1 MNSRI
6 IRFFM
11 PVIALVTLSVM
22 ANGQSNGIVVG
33 EKDSLFSKVLGENR
47 PIWVYKPDS
56 DTITGEHQKR
66 YPVVYLLD
74 GDWHFVSVVGM
85 LQQLSYINGN
95 TICPEMIVV
104 GIPVKD
110 RYRDLTPTCD
120 SAFSE
125 TSGGYSRFISFIK
138 DELMPHI
145 ASKYPVAPYNLF
157 IGHSLGGLTVI
168 NTLITDPGLFNGY
181 VAIDPSMWW
190 DHQVSLKAAA
200 KVLGKQSFNNIRLF
214 LAIANSMDAGM
225 DTASVRN
232 DRTRGTLPI
241 RSLLGFSDT
250 LHSFSDNK
258 LNYQVKYYPKENHGS
273 VPLIAT
279 YDALHFIFDFYQL
292 PLTKKDYADTTMELA
307 DRIEKHYKNITNK
320 MGYEIK
326 PSESTINTLGYNSL
340 YLNNLKLAAYF
351 FELNITNYPDS
362 YNAFDSMGDY
372 YSATGDKRSAIDMY
386 RKALSIQENKDTRKK
401 VENLEKEP

>member
-1 MNSRI
+1 M
-6 IRFFM
+6 
-11 PVIALVTLSVM
+11 VTFSVM
-22 ANGQSNGIVVG
+22 ANAQSKGIVIGEMDTVFSEILG
-33 EKDSLFSKVLGENR
+33 EKRS
-47 PIWVYKPDS
+47 IWVYKPESDS
-56 DTITGEHQKR
+56 IPREHQKR
-66 YPVVYLLD
+66 YPVVSLLD

-110 RYRDLTPTCD
+110 RYRDLTPTRD

-125 TSGGYSRFISFIK
+125 TSGGYNRFISFIK
-138 DELMPHI
+138 DELMPYI
-145 ASKYPVAPYNLF
+145 ASRYPVAPYNVF
-157 IGHSLGGLTVI
+157 IGHSLGGLAVI
-168 NTLITDPGLFNGY
+168 NTLITDPDLFNGY

-190 DHQVSLKAAA
+190 DRQVSMKAAA
-200 KVLGKQSFNNIRLF
+200 KALGNHTFDNISLF
-214 LAIANSMDAGM
+214 LAIANTMDAGM

-232 DRTRGTLPI
+232 DRTRGTLPV
-241 RSLLGFSDT
+241 RSLLEFSDT
-250 LHSFSDNK
+250 LHACSGNK
-258 LNYQVKYYPKENHGS
+258 LNYQVKYYSNENHGS

-279 YDALHFIFDFYQL
+279 YDAFHFIFDFYRL
-292 PLTKKDYADTTMELA
+292 PLTKKDYADSTMALA
-307 DRIEKHYKNITNK
+307 DRIEKHYKNISEK

-351 FELNITNYPDS
+351 FELNIANYPDS

-372 YSATGDKRSAIDMY
+372 YLATGDKKSAIRMY
-386 RKALSIQENKDTRKK
+386 RKALSIHENMDTRKK
-401 VENLEKEP
+401 AENLGKEQ

>member
-1 MNSRI
+1 
-6 IRFFM
+6 M
-11 PVIALVTLSVM
+11 PVITLVALSVITN
-22 ANGQSNGIVVG
+22 AQSNGIVVG
-33 EKDSLFSKVLGENR
+33 EKDTLFSKVLGENR

-125 TSGGYSRFISFIK
+125 TSGGYSCFISFIK

-145 ASKYPVAPYNLF
+145 ASKYPVAPYNLI

-168 NTLITDPGLFNGY
+168 NTLITDPGLFDGY

-241 RSLLGFSDT
+241 RSLLEFSDT

-258 LNYQVKYYPKENHGS
+258 LNYQVKYYSNENHGS
-273 VPLIAT
+273 VSLIAT
-279 YDALHFIFDFYQL
+279 YDAFHFIFDFYRL
-292 PLTKKDYADTTMELA
+292 PLTKKDYADSTMALA
-307 DRIEKHYKNITNK
+307 DRIEKHYKNISEK
-320 MGYEIK
+320 MGYVIK
-326 PSESTINTLGYNSL
+326 PSESTINTLGYNSV

-372 YSATGDKRSAIDMY
+372 YSATGDKKSAILMY
-386 RKALSIQENKDTRKK
+386 RKALSIHENIDTRKK

>member
-1 MNSRI
+1 MFVRLIFSAI
-6 IRFFM
+6 SMVAFSM
-11 PVIALVTLSVM
+11 M
-22 ANGQSNGIVVG
+22 ANAQSKDIVIGEMDTVYSAILG
-33 EKDSLFSKVLGENR
+33 EKRS
-47 PIWVYKPDS
+47 IWVYRPES
-56 DTITGEHQKR
+56 DTGKSEHQKR

-74 GDWHFVSVVGM
+74 GNWHFVSVVGM

-104 GIPVKD
+104 GILVKE

-138 DELMPHI
+138 KELMPHI

-157 IGHSLGGLTVI
+157 IGHSLGGLAVI
-168 NTLITDPGLFNGY
+168 NTLITDPDLFNGY

-190 DHQVSLKAAA
+190 DHQVTMKAAA
-200 KVLGKQSFNNIRLF
+200 KALGNQTFNSISLF

-225 DTASVRN
+225 DTAKVRH

-241 RSLLGFSDT
+241 RSLLEFSDT
-250 LHSFSDNK
+250 LHAHSGNK
-258 LNYQVKYYPKENHGS
+258 LKYQINYYRNENHGS
-273 VPLIAT
+273 IPLIAT

-292 PLTKKDYADTTMELA
+292 PLTKRDYADTTMALA
-307 DRIEKHYKNITNK
+307 DRIEKHYKNITDK
-320 MGYEIK
+320 MGYNIN
-326 PSESTINTLGYNSL
+326 PSESTINTLGYNAL

-362 YNAFDSMGDY
+362 FNAFDSMGDY
-372 YSATGDKRSAIDMY
+372 YSATGDKQRAIGMY
-386 RKALSIQENKDTRKK
+386 RKALSIQENNDTRKK
-401 VENLEKEP
+401 VEILEKEQ